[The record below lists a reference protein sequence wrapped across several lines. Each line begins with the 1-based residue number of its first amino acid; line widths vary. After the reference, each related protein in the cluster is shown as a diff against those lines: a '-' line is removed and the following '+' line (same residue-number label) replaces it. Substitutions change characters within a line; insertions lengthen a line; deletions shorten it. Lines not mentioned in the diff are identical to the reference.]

1 MHNLTRFRVMK
12 DCFFGLLRNY
22 LRVDNVLCRI
32 IDTRIFHNFG
42 DNYIL
47 RDFQVKEN
55 TYDQI
60 KAKGFIFTSDFS
72 LAHTQSDSISKFLD
86 VKFSCKDKIYFS

>member
-1 MHNLTRFRVMK
+1 MK

-22 LRVDNVLCRI
+22 LRVDNVICRI
-32 IDTRIFHNFG
+32 IDTRIFHSFG

-55 TYDQI
+55 TFEEI
-60 KAKGFIFTSDFS
+60 KSKGFVFTSDFCLS
-72 LAHTQSDSISKFLD
+72 HNQSDSISKSLD
-86 VKFSCKDKIYFS
+86 IVFEFKDKIILYD